1 MRRGDAPVR
10 AQKYKRQPQIDAD
23 EHSIS
28 ANWRLIFRF
37 EQGNVYKVDL
47 LIPFNHEPEEVV
59 MATADMAEQLKQL
72 EQDNIR
78 HGEVE
83 TQLKEEQ
90 VKQRA
95 EQTQQGKEQ
104 GRLSGIVDQHDARL
118 ASQEAT
124 IREGFSNLYAL
135 NRDLNARLDK
145 LFAVIIAGFLVIFGT
160 IITVALS
167 MINGQ

>member
-1 MRRGDAPVR
+1 
-10 AQKYKRQPQIDAD
+10 
-23 EHSIS
+23 
-28 ANWRLIFRF
+28 
-37 EQGNVYKVDL
+37 
-47 LIPFNHEPEEVV
+47 

-72 EQDNIR
+72 EQDNVR

-90 VKQRA
+90 GKQRA

-124 IREGFSNLYAL
+124 IREGFSNL
-135 NRDLNARLDK
+135 NARLDK
-145 LFAVIIAGFLVIFGT
+145 MFAVIIAGFLVIFGT

-167 MINGQ
+167 MIND